1 MRYEVKVPSTADG
14 SLAVKIGN
22 WLKKEGDSVRIGQD
36 LAEAA
41 TEKITLYITSPAD
54 GVLAQILVA
63 TGSRV
68 QVGTVIA
75 IVEGEAG

>member
-1 MRYEVKVPSTADG
+1 MRYEVKVPPTADG
-14 SLAVKIGN
+14 SLAVKIGS
-22 WLKKEGDSVRIGQD
+22 WLKKEGDAVQTGQD

-54 GVLAQILVA
+54 GVLAQILVQ
-63 TGSRV
+63 TGEKV

-75 IVEGEAG
+75 IVEGAGG

>member
-14 SLAVKIGN
+14 SLAVKIGS
-22 WLKKEGDSVRIGQD
+22 WLKKEGDAVQTGQD

-54 GVLAQILVA
+54 GVLAQILVQ
-63 TGSRV
+63 TGAKV
-68 QVGTVIA
+68 QVGTVVA
-75 IVEGEAG
+75 IVEGAGE